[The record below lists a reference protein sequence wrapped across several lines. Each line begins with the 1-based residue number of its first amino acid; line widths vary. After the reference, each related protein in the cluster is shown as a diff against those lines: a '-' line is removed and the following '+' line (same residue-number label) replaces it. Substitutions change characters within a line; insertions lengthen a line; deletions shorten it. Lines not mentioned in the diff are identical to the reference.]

1 MLWVRQLSVVAA
13 LAVLGVEGLR
23 FGTDPV
29 TVESGILVR
38 RKKRFD
44 QLNGSNVAG
53 PAMGFF
59 QSSYKIRIGPFG
71 IRTWGPK
78 AKANCSIT
86 LMPPDGTLVL

>member
-1 MLWVRQLSVVAA
+1 MLWVLQLSFVAA

-44 QLNGSNVAG
+44 QLN
-53 PAMGFF
+53 
-59 QSSYKIRIGPFG
+59 
-71 IRTWGPK
+71 
-78 AKANCSIT
+78 
-86 LMPPDGTLVL
+86 D